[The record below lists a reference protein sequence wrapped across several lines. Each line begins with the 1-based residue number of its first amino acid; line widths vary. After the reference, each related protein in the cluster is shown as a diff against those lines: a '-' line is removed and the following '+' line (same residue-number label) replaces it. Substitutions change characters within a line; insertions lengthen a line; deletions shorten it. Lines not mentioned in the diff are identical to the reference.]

1 MLTDFKTSMIEFQQ
15 KKLLSIVIPLYNGE
29 EFLAETLGSIIS
41 QWDKEKVEIVMCDDV
56 STDRTF
62 EIAKKYSDIY
72 RNIKLFRN
80 DANIGMDRNF
90 ERVVQL
96 AKGEYIWFSGQDDI
110 IGDGGIEKVLSIL
123 ESDETIDFIY
133 ANYSQ
138 NNHDLSRVVTERML
152 LIDNDVLCKDPK
164 SFLSI
169 TKLKLPTF
177 LPSFIIRKC
186 LWDTVED
193 KKPFYGTHYIQI
205 GVFLALL
212 PNLKT
217 YIVAHPYVKGRIPDD
232 GWYRD
237 KFKVFDI
244 TTGYLQ
250 VITYYYRNNPSLI
263 TYEIYMDNFRCH
275 FKNILYLALY
285 SKLEGRTLN
294 KKLNERINL
303 IFGLRHAL
311 LIKVIFIMPKIIIQ
325 ILYVSLKNILNIYR
339 KLIHGFGKIR

>member
-1 MLTDFKTSMIEFQQ
+1 MAEYM
-15 KKLLSIVIPLYNGE
+15 KKISFVIPTYNGQ
-29 EFLAETLGSIIS
+29 EFLADTIEAILS
-41 QWDKEKVEIVMCDDV
+41 QGMNDKIEVVLCDDV
-56 STDRTF
+56 STDKTF
-62 EIAKKYSDIY
+62 EIAKKYSELY
-72 RNIKLFRN
+72 TNVKSFRN
-80 DANIGMDRNF
+80 EENLGMDRNF
-90 ERVVQL
+90 EKTVTH
-96 AKGEYIWFSGQDDI
+96 ATGEFIWFCGQDDI
-110 IGDGGIEKVLSIL
+110 IGEGGIAKILSVL

-138 NNHDLSRVVTERML
+138 NNHDLSKVVTERML
-152 LIDNDVLCKDPK
+152 LIDNDISCKDPK

-177 LPSFIIRKC
+177 LPSFIIRKS

-193 KKPFYGTHYIQI
+193 KKPFYGTHYTQI
-205 GVFLALL
+205 GVLLALL

-217 YIVAHPYVKGRIPDD
+217 YIVARPYVRGRIPDD

-275 FKNILYLALY
+275 FRNILYLALY
-285 SKLEGRTLN
+285 LKLEGRTLN

-303 IFGLRHAL
+303 IFSLKYAL
-311 LIKVIFIMPKIIIQ
+311 LIKLIFIVPKFVLKIS
-325 ILYVSLKNILNIYR
+325 YMVSKNLLNIYKYFTLR
-339 KLIHGFGKIR
+339 IMQPYNIG